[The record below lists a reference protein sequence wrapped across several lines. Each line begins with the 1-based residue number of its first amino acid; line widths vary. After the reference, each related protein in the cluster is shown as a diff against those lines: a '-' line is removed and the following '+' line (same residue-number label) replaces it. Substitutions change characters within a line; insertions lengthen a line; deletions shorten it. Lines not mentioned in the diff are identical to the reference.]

1 MDERG
6 EAQDR
11 ERRRIWTVAVR
22 VVDGALRARVIG
34 QIQASGETELA
45 AEGGWDAAD
54 VSVTDDA
61 ALGQTLERATVLLTD
76 HISLAH
82 AALAAGVAAV
92 LPTDVSRGV
101 LVAAIAA
108 AARGLSC
115 TTRERRPGSSTEVP
129 GAAAAIAA
137 RGLSVLEPGLLSRV
151 VHESAW
157 PFHEKGST
165 VQPSLELTAR
175 EREVLTLLAEGASN
189 KLIGRRLGIS
199 VHTVKYHV
207 ASILEKLDAT
217 GRTDAVA
224 HAARLG

>member
-1 MDERG
+1 MDERD
-6 EAQDR
+6 EAQ
-11 ERRRIWTVAVR
+11 ERQWRRIWTVAVR

-34 QIQASGETELA
+34 QLHASGETELA
-45 AEGGWDAAD
+45 AEAGWDAAD

-76 HISLAH
+76 DISLAH

-108 AARGLSC
+108 AARGL
-115 TTRERRPGSSTEVP
+115 
-129 GAAAAIAA
+129 A
-137 RGLSVLEPGLLSRV
+137 VLEPGLLSLV

-157 PFHEKGST
+157 PFQEAALT
-165 VQPSLELTAR
+165 AQPSLDLTAR

-224 HAARLG
+224 HAARLGLILL

>member
-1 MDERG
+1 MNGTRLKSVRG
-6 EAQDR
+6 DASGPSQ
-11 ERRRIWTVAVR
+11 VR
-22 VVDGALRARVIG
+22 VVDGALCARVIG
-34 QIQASGETELA
+34 QLQASGETELA
-45 AEGGWDAAD
+45 AEAGWNAAD

-76 HISLAH
+76 DISLAH

-92 LPTDVSRGV
+92 LPTDVSRV

-108 AARGLSC
+108 
-115 TTRERRPGSSTEVP
+115 
-129 GAAAAIAA
+129 AA

-157 PFHEKGST
+157 PFHEKGLT
-165 VQPSLELTAR
+165 AQPSLELTAR

-189 KLIGRRLGIS
+189 KVIGRRLGIS

-224 HAARLG
+224 HAARLGLILL

>member
-1 MDERG
+1 MDERD
-6 EAQDR
+6 EAQER

-34 QIQASGETELA
+34 QLQASGETELA
-45 AEGGWDAAD
+45 AEAGWNAAD
-54 VSVTDDA
+54 VSVTDDG

-76 HISLAH
+76 DISLAQ
-82 AALAAGVAAV
+82 AALAGGVAAV

-108 AARGLSC
+108 AARGLS
-115 TTRERRPGSSTEVP
+115 
-129 GAAAAIAA
+129 
-137 RGLSVLEPGLLSRV
+137 VLEPGLLSRV

-157 PFHEKGST
+157 QKGLPA
-165 VQPSLELTAR
+165 QPSLELTAR
-175 EREVLTLLAEGASN
+175 EGEVLTLLAEGASN

-224 HAARLG
+224 HAARLGLILL

>member
-1 MDERG
+1 MDERD
-6 EAQDR
+6 EAQER

-34 QIQASGETELA
+34 QLHGSGETELA
-45 AEGGWDAAD
+45 AEAGWNAAD

-76 HISLAH
+76 DISLAH
-82 AALAAGVAAV
+82 AALAAGVAAI

-108 AARGLSC
+108 
-115 TTRERRPGSSTEVP
+115 
-129 GAAAAIAA
+129 AA

-157 PFHEKGST
+157 PFHEKGLT
-165 VQPSLELTAR
+165 AQPSLELTAR

-224 HAARLG
+224 HAARLGLILL

>member
-1 MDERG
+1 MDERD
-6 EAQDR
+6 EAQER

-22 VVDGALRARVIG
+22 VVDGVLRARVIG

-45 AEGGWDAAD
+45 AEGGWNAAD

-76 HISLAH
+76 DISLAH
-82 AALAAGVAAV
+82 AALGAGVAAV
-92 LPTDVSRGV
+92 LPTDVNRGV

-108 AARGLSC
+108 
-115 TTRERRPGSSTEVP
+115 
-129 GAAAAIAA
+129 AA

-151 VHESAW
+151 VHER
-157 PFHEKGST
+157 PFHEKGLT
-165 VQPSLELTAR
+165 AQPSLELTAR

-224 HAARLG
+224 HAARLGLILL